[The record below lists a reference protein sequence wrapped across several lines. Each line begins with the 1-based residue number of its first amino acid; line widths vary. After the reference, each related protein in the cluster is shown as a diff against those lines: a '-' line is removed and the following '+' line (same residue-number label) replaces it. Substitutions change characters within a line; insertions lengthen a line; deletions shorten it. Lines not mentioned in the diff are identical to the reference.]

1 MDFPIKSFSPSR
13 KVSPPCLPLLSLGT
27 QQPPGDLYSGNII
40 ITSTTLIVNINDHS
54 LRISFSSQGLN
65 STDGANNRWQN
76 GKRWEEETIFSK
88 YYTFSYLQ
96 TIHFN
101 IHIFWNDFI
110 VSESW
115 KAHSCSGLRS
125 GAWSGRHRG
134 NPTVI
139 RTKNIKDSH
148 HQVFLVLQLW
158 TAKKYIW
165 RKKILPAL
173 HLHHYPLLLGWT
185 GLGFQTPR

>member
-76 GKRWEEETIFSK
+76 GKRWEEEKIFSK
-88 YYTFSYLQ
+88 YCTFSHLQ
-96 TIHFN
+96 MIHFN
-101 IHIFWNDFI
+101 IHICILQWFHSFWKLGI
-110 VSESW
+110 
-115 KAHSCSGLRS
+115 SCETLLRLAPGKNRPPPSALRPGGKSTFRPFSGKKGGKLSSFVCHGKR
-125 GAWSGRHRG
+125 AE
-134 NPTVI
+134 
-139 RTKNIKDSH
+139 NIPNSA
-148 HQVFLVLQLW
+148 LQ
-158 TAKKYIW
+158 
-165 RKKILPAL
+165 
-173 HLHHYPLLLGWT
+173 
-185 GLGFQTPR
+185 FF